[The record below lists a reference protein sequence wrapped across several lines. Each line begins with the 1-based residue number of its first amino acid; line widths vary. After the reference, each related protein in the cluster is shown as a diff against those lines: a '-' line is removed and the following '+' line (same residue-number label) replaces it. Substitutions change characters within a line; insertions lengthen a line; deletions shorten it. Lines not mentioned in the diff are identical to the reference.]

1 MTFKE
6 VTLYVSDDQLKELG
20 NAIAVYGDV
29 LFAIHLGLSVPPK
42 FECLKNISQSDL
54 QRRIECLKTLHYD
67 LSNK

>member
-20 NAIAVYGDV
+20 NAIAAYADV
-29 LFAIHLGLSVPPK
+29 LWAINLGLSVPPK
-42 FECLKNISQSDL
+42 FERLKNISKSDL
-54 QRRIECLKTLHYD
+54 KRRIDILKTLHYD

>member
-20 NAIAVYGDV
+20 NAIAAYADV
-29 LFAIHLGLSVPPK
+29 LWAINLGLAIPPK
-42 FECLKNISQSDL
+42 FECLKDISKADL
-54 QRRIECLKTLHYD
+54 KRRIEILKNLHYD